1 MNRMLYPKLAATN
14 IKKNAR
20 TYIPYIITCILTV
33 AMYYIM
39 KSLSKNDGLNN
50 ILGAGT
56 VTYTLELGSRITAI
70 FAFIFLF
77 YTNSFLTKNRKKE
90 FGLFNVLGMEK
101 KHIAKIIAYE
111 SIYVTLISLAGGFI
125 AGILLDKLM
134 YLVIT
139 RIIKSE
145 IALGFYI
152 SKEAIIYTLILF
164 GILFFIIFLNS
175 LRMIH
180 LSKPIELLKG
190 ENAGEKEPKSKW
202 VLAILGL
209 GCLGGGYY
217 ISITVENPMA
227 ALTLFFVAVILVV
240 VGTYLIFTA
249 SSISF
254 LKLLKKNKR
263 YYYKTNHFISVSGMI
278 YRMKQNAVGLANICI
293 LSTMVLVMVSSTG
306 SLIIGVQD
314 LIMERYPYEIAIESY
329 DNDAQIN
336 DRLMNIA
343 KETAQKENIE
353 IEKEIKYS
361 SLEFTSVFD
370 GKDTFSISSDYNL
383 NMSND
388 LRILFFITAE
398 DYSDFIGKD
407 VNLKDDEVI
416 IYSNRKDY
424 NKDKD
429 YFKLFDKLYKIVD
442 RTDEFVGNGM
452 ISANISPSH
461 GIVVKDI
468 SIIQELYEKQKEVYG
483 DSASNIE
490 FYYGFDTGSNTEKQT
505 DLYTKI
511 KNEINSQGKE
521 LSSYHI
527 ESRESQRDNAY
538 GLYGSLFFLGV
549 FLGLLFLMATVLI
562 IYYKQISEGYEDKK
576 RFEIMQKVGMS
587 EQEVKSSIR
596 SQVLTVFFLPL
607 ITAGIHVAAAF
618 PIIRKIL
625 LMLNLTN
632 TKLYIICTIISFMVF
647 TLIYGLIYL
656 LTAKIYYRIVKK

>member
-152 SKEAIIYTLILF
+152 SKEAILYTLILF

-227 ALTLFFVAVILVV
+227 ALSLFFVAVILVV

-249 SSISF
+249 SSISL

-361 SLEFTSVFD
+361 SLEFTTVFD
-370 GKDTFSISSDYNL
+370 GKDTFSVSSDYNL

-468 SIIQELYEKQKEVYG
+468 SIIKELYEKQKEVYG

-490 FYYGFDTGSNTEKQT
+490 FYYGFDTGSNAEKQT

-511 KNEINSQGKE
+511 KNEIDSQSKE
-521 LSSYHI
+521 LSSYHL

>member
-361 SLEFTSVFD
+361 SLEFTTVFD
-370 GKDTFSISSDYNL
+370 GKDTFSVSSDYNL

>member
-1 MNRMLYPKLAATN
+1 MNRMLYPKLAASN
-14 IKKNAR
+14 IKKNAK
-20 TYIPYIITCILTV
+20 TYVPYIITCILTV

-39 KSLSKNDGLNN
+39 ESLSGNEGLNN
-50 ILGAGT
+50 ILGADT
-56 VTYTLELGSRITAI
+56 VSYTLELGSRIVAI

-90 FGLFNVLGMEK
+90 FGLFNILGMEK
-101 KHIAKIIAYE
+101 KHISKVIGFE
-111 SIYVTLISLAGGFI
+111 SIYVVLISLSAGFLV
-125 AGILLDKLM
+125 GILLDKLM

-139 RIIKSE
+139 KLIKAE
-145 IALGFYI
+145 ITLGFYI
-152 SKEAIIYTLILF
+152 SKEAILHTLILF
-164 GILFFIIFLNS
+164 GILFLIIFLNS

-180 LSKPIELLKG
+180 LAKPIELLKG
-190 ENAGEKEPKSKW
+190 GSMGEKEPKSKW
-202 VLAILGL
+202 LIAILGL

-217 ISITVENPMA
+217 ISLTVENPIA
-227 ALTLFFVAVILVV
+227 ALSLFFVAVILVV

-293 LSTMVLVMVSSTG
+293 LSTMVLVMVSSTA
-306 SLIIGVQD
+306 SLIIGTED
-314 LIMERYPYEIAIESY
+314 LITERYPYEIAIESY
-329 DNDAQIN
+329 DNDAQVN
-336 DRLMNIA
+336 DKLVNTA
-343 KETAQKENIE
+343 KQTAQKENIK
-353 IEKEIKYS
+353 IEKEIQYS
-361 SLEFTSVFD
+361 SLEFTTVFN
-370 GKDTFSISSDYNL
+370 GKDTFSVDVDYSL
-383 NMSND
+383 DMSND

-407 VNLKDDEVI
+407 INLKDDEVI
-416 IYSNRKDY
+416 IYSNRNDY

-429 YFKLFDKLYKIVD
+429 YFKVFGKLYKIVD
-442 RTDEFVGNGM
+442 RTDKFVGNGM
-452 ISANISPSH
+452 ISANITPTH

-468 SIIQELYEKQKEVYG
+468 SIIKELYEKQKEVLG
-483 DSASNIE
+483 DYASNIE
-490 FYYGFDTGSNTEKQT
+490 FYYGFDTGSSVEKQT

-521 LSSYHI
+521 LGSYDI
-527 ESRESQRDNAY
+527 ECRESRRDGIY
-538 GLYGSLFFLGV
+538 GLYGSLFFLGI
-549 FLGLLFLMATVLI
+549 FLGLLFIMATVLI

-587 EQEVKSSIR
+587 EQEVKGSIR

-607 ITAGIHVAAAF
+607 ITAGIHVAIAF
-618 PIIRKIL
+618 PIISKIL

-632 TKLYIICTIISFMVF
+632 TKLYVICTIASFLVF
-647 TLIYGLIYL
+647 TLIYGIIYL
-656 LTAKIYYRIVKK
+656 LTAKVYYRIVKK

>member
-361 SLEFTSVFD
+361 SLEFTTVFD

-490 FYYGFDTGSNTEKQT
+490 FYYGFDTRSNTEKQT

>member
-39 KSLSKNDGLNN
+39 TSLSKNDGLNN

-468 SIIQELYEKQKEVYG
+468 SIIKELYEKQKEVYG

-490 FYYGFDTGSNTEKQT
+490 FYYGFDTGSNAEKQT

>member
-152 SKEAIIYTLILF
+152 SKEAILYTLILF

-361 SLEFTSVFD
+361 SLEFTTVFD
-370 GKDTFSISSDYNL
+370 GKDTFSVSSDYNL

-407 VNLKDDEVI
+407 VNLKDDEII

-490 FYYGFDTGSNTEKQT
+490 FYYGFDTGSNAEKQT

-587 EQEVKSSIR
+587 EQEVKSSIH

-607 ITAGIHVAAAF
+607 ITAGIHVAVAF

>member
-407 VNLKDDEVI
+407 VNLKDNEVI